1 MKLNPDCVR
10 DILLTV
16 EEVCDGDDFLHID
29 EDYDLESDNFLYKY
43 NLKEILYH
51 IRQCNMCG
59 FFIGCSSDY
68 NDGYLIM
75 DLSPEGHEFLA
86 DIRSNSIWNKVKK
99 KSEQIGV
106 KSLGA
111 LSQIA
116 ISVTTA
122 LINESLTL

>member
-1 MKLNPDCVR
+1 
-10 DILLTV
+10 
-16 EEVCDGDDFLHID
+16 
-29 EDYDLESDNFLYKY
+29 
-43 NLKEILYH
+43 
-51 IRQCNMCG
+51 MCG